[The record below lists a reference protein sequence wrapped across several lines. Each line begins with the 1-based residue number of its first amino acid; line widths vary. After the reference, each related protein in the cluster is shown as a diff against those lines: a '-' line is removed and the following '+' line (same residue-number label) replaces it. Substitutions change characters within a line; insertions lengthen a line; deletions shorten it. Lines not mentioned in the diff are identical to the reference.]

1 MIAALTIA
9 SILQQDH
16 ASFTDKVP
24 GFLVE
29 WKMVAVPEG
38 KITLQGREYAIKKI
52 WIGETE
58 VTWDLYDIF
67 AFRMD
72 LTAEQNAADFDA
84 ENRPS
89 RPYGAPDRGFGH
101 AGFAALGMAHPA
113 AVKFC
118 AWLSAKTGKK
128 YRLPTEAEWEYAARA
143 GATTEPSPIG
153 DYAWYWDNSDS
164 EAHKV
169 KSKKPNAWGL
179 YDTLGNTS
187 EWCDPTPTPVPNV
200 GSGFQ
205 PSPPIEPVVRG
216 GNFYSEA
223 DHIKFTEREG
233 YNPSWQLRDAQQPK
247 SSWWFSDGEMIGMRL
262 VCEG

>member
-1 MIAALTIA
+1 MTIA
-9 SILQQDH
+9 LSIVTILSQNH
-16 ASFTDKVP
+16 ESFVEKIP

-29 WKMVAVPEG
+29 FKMVAIPDGSIKMGDKEHP
-38 KITLQGREYAIKKI
+38 IKKL

-72 LTAEQNAADFDA
+72 LTAEQNAQDFDA

-101 AGFAALGMAHPA
+101 SGFAALSMAHPA

-118 AWLSAKTGKK
+118 EWLSKKTGKK

-153 DYAWYWDNSDS
+153 DYAWSWDNSDS
-164 EAHKV
+164 EAKKV

-179 YDTLGNTS
+179 YDMLGNTA
-187 EWCDPTPTPVPNV
+187 EWCE
-200 GSGFQ
+200 
-205 PSPPIEPVVRG
+205 PSIGNEPVVRG
-216 GNFYSEA
+216 GHFYTKAAEMQ
-223 DHIKFTEREG
+223 FTTREP
-233 YNPSWQLRDAQQPK
+233 YDPAWQVSDAQQPK
-247 SSWWFSDGEMIGMRL
+247 SVWWFSNGEMVGMRL

>member
-9 SILQQDH
+9 SILQQKH
-16 ASFTDKVP
+16 ESFVDKLP

-38 KITLQGREYAIKKI
+38 TASMGGKEHAVKKI

-58 VTWDLYDIF
+58 VTWDMYDVF

-72 LTAEQNAADFDA
+72 LTPEQNAADFDA

-101 AGFAALGMAHPA
+101 SGFAALSMAHPA

-118 AWLSAKTGKK
+118 EWLSKKTGRK

-143 GATTEPSPIG
+143 GATAEPTPLG
-153 DYAWYWDNSDS
+153 DYAWFWDNSDS
-164 EAHKV
+164 VAHKV
-169 KSKKPNAWGL
+169 KSRKPNAWGL
-179 YDTLGNTS
+179 YDMLGNTA
-187 EWCDPTPTPVPNV
+187 EWCD
-200 GSGFQ
+200 GSLGKD
-205 PSPPIEPVVRG
+205 PVVRG
-216 GNFYSEA
+216 GSFYHKAEQV
-223 DHIKFTEREG
+223 KFTTREP
-233 YNPSWQLRDAQQPK
+233 YDEAWQLRDAQRPK
-247 SSWWFSDGEMIGMRL
+247 SVWWFSDGEMVGMRL

>member
-1 MIAALTIA
+1 MIAAIA
-9 SILQQDH
+9 ITAILQQNH
-16 ASFTDKVP
+16 ESFTEKLT

-29 WKMVAVPEG
+29 FKMIAVPDG
-38 KITLQGREYAIKKI
+38 KITIDNKEHQIKKI

-58 VTWDLYDIF
+58 VTWDLFDVF

-72 LTAEQNAADFDA
+72 LTPEQNAADFDA

-101 AGFAALGMAHPA
+101 SGFAALSMAHPA

-118 AWLSAKTGKK
+118 EWLSKKTGKK

-143 GATTEPSPIG
+143 GATAEPMPLK
-153 DYAWYWDNSDS
+153 DYAVFWDNSDS
-164 EAHKV
+164 QAQKA

-187 EWCDPTPTPVPNV
+187 EWCTPSI
-200 GSGFQ
+200 GK
-205 PSPPIEPVVRG
+205 EPVVRG
-216 GNFYSEA
+216 GNFYSKPEFV
-223 DHIKFTEREG
+223 KFTTREG
-233 YNPSWQLRDAQQPK
+233 YDPAWQLRDAQQPK
-247 SSWWFSDGEMIGMRL
+247 STWWLSDGEMVGMRL

>member
-16 ASFTDKVP
+16 KTFTDKVP
-24 GFLVE
+24 GFLTE
-29 WKMVAVPEG
+29 WKMVALPEG
-38 KITLQGREYAIKKI
+38 KITIDGKEHAIKKI

-58 VTWDLYDIF
+58 VTWDLYDVF

-72 LTAEQNAADFDA
+72 LTPEQNAQDHDA

-101 AGFAALGMAHPA
+101 SGFAALSMAHPA

-118 AWLSAKTGKK
+118 EWLSKKTGKK

-143 GATTEPSPIG
+143 GATTEPTPLG
-153 DYAWYWDNSDS
+153 DYAWFWDNSDS
-164 EAHKV
+164 QAKKV
-169 KSKKPNAWGL
+169 KTKKPNAWGL
-179 YDTLGNTS
+179 YDMLGNVA
-187 EWCDPTPTPVPNV
+187 EWCSTSPP
-200 GSGFQ
+200 Q
-205 PSPPIEPVVRG
+205 PSPPPGQEGREGVVRG
-216 GNFYSEA
+216 GHFYSKAE
-223 DHIKFTEREG
+223 HVKFTARQE
-233 YNPSWQLRDAQQPK
+233 YDPAWQLADAQQPK
-247 SSWWFSDGEMIGMRL
+247 SVWWFSDGEMIGMRL